1 MRATSRAGCREWR
14 HPGRRILR
22 LWAGIQLALALAAS
36 AWAHEGPAPNRV
48 DVSPALMTSGQP
60 TKAFLRSLGG
70 QGFEA
75 VVYLAPPTVG
85 DALADEH
92 KIVGSQ
98 GLVFVNI
105 PVVWEKPTAADFQAF
120 TRIMQALAGRKV
132 YVHCQMNFRAS
143 SMVFLHRVI
152 TLKEPPEKAW
162 ESVQRA
168 WVPNPTWKEYILAML
183 KANGAAYEPL

>member
-1 MRATSRAGCREWR
+1 MRV
-14 HPGRRILR
+14 PIL
-22 LWAGIQLALALAAS
+22 LWAALVLPAL
-36 AWAHEGPAPNRV
+36 AHEGPAPNRV
-48 DVSPALMTSGQP
+48 DIPPSLITSGQP
-60 TKAFLRSLGG
+60 TKPFLESLKS
-70 QGFEA
+70 QGVEA

-105 PVVWEKPTAADFQAF
+105 PIVWEKPTAADFQSF
-120 TRIMQALAGRKV
+120 TRVMQALAGRKV
-132 YVHCQMNFRAS
+132 YVHCQMNLRAS

-162 ESVQRA
+162 ESVQQA
-168 WVPNPTWKEYILAML
+168 WVPNATWKAYILATL
-183 KANGAAYEPL
+183 KANGVAYEPL